1 MTKKEEFKRKGYIVI
16 KNAFKKEEI
25 TNIRNLCLEAFNE
38 KELKGS
44 SKQTNSVRDRQ
55 LFTKELIKKPK
66 LINPLFNKKIIDEV
80 REVFGDDYITFAYF
94 SLSNNLH
101 SPIWHT
107 DRQSF
112 GYSNKIVYDPSFNVA
127 KLGFYP
133 QEDDKTFAGQ
143 LDVIPGSHLP
153 TFLGV
158 KSPISTKIRRGKV
171 SILQLLA
178 MRIRNKLLGKISI
191 KISPC
196 DVILFHGLL
205 LHRSSQPDWN
215 KVNQIDGYGIE
226 SPPDEKRKF
235 MFQWEVAENNE
246 FANLY
251 ANHQSQKQEDIY
263 KESTE
268 TSLEDFHDSTKSI
281 IHSNNINIKGYSELK
296 LI

>member
-1 MTKKEEFKRKGYIVI
+1 MTKKEEFRKKGYIII
-16 KNAFKKEEI
+16 KNAFDENEVK
-25 TNIRNLCLEAFNE
+25 NIRKLCLEAFNE
-38 KELKGS
+38 KKQTDN
-44 SKQTNSVRDRQ
+44 SKQVNSVRERQ
-55 LFTKELIKKPK
+55 LFTKELINTPN
-66 LINPLFNKKIIDEV
+66 LINPLFNKKIVDEV
-80 REVFGDDYITFAYF
+80 REVFGDDYITYAYF
-94 SLSNNLH
+94 SLCNNLH

-112 GYSNKIVYDPSFNVA
+112 GYSSKVVYNPSFNVA

-133 QEDDKTFAGQ
+133 QEDDARFAGQ

-158 KSPISTKIRRGKV
+158 ESLISTKKRKDKV
-171 SILQLLA
+171 SVLQLLA
-178 MRIRNKLLGKISI
+178 MRIRNKFLKKISI

-226 SPPDEKRKF
+226 NPPVDKRKF
-235 MFQWEVAENNE
+235 MFQWEVGENNK
-246 FANLY
+246 FAKIY
-251 ANHQSQKQEDIY
+251 AKHQSEKQEYMY
-263 KESTE
+263 KEAAAI
-268 TSLEDFHDSTKSI
+268 SLEDFHDSTKSI
-281 IHSNNINIKGYSELK
+281 IQSNNINLKGYSDLK